1 MEKILIVEDE
11 QGIRDTLQE
20 ILELAGY
27 TVLIASDGK
36 IGYDVIVENQPLFFF
51 LRLK

>member
-1 MEKILIVEDE
+1 MEKILVVEDE

-27 TVLIASDGK
+27 TVLIASDG
-36 IGYDVIVENQPLFFF
+36 IWDVIED
-51 LRLK
+51 